1 MLWAVWGA
9 LAFCLLVLAV
19 GGWLTVRTGLVTW
32 RQLKA
37 LTALLGRG
45 GDAISVRAEAAA
57 QQAGGG
63 GGDAAERLAA
73 AVERL
78 SRSTAYA
85 RLIAGSSGRAIS
97 ALTGL
102 RAAVPRK

>member
-9 LAFCLLVLAV
+9 LAFCLLVLVV
-19 GGWLTVRTGLVTW
+19 GGWLTVRAGLAAW
-32 RQLKA
+32 RQLKDF
-37 LTALLGRG
+37 TGLLGRG
-45 GDAISVRAEAAA
+45 GDAISRRAEQAAR
-57 QQAGGG
+57 QAGRDGEAFEG
-63 GGDAAERLAA
+63 LTA

-78 SRSTAYA
+78 SRSLAYA
-85 RLIAGSSGRAIS
+85 RLIGGSTGRTVA